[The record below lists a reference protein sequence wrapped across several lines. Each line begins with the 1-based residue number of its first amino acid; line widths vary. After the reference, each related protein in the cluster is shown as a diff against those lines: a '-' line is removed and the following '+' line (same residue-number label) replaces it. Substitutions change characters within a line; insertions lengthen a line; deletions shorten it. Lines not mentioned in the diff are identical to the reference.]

1 VSTLKQYVKIQLQV
15 FLCGIVGPL
24 FLVVFFA
31 AEPDPPRWL
40 YWWGLA
46 ITAVDVLIARAIT
59 GTGANTAFSPRTE
72 DD

>member
-1 VSTLKQYVKIQLQV
+1 
-15 FLCGIVGPL
+15 L

-46 ITAVDVLIARAIT
+46 ITAVDVLIALAIT